1 MITKEKYSRSQ
12 RYLINETALSFTENY
27 QGVNKHGNPIYDVV
41 YVSIVSNA
49 AIMVFDPNNGIE
61 YGDDLQYQRWR
72 LSGATTGLVSSDA
85 HNIYARLNKQG
96 SKEATIIFSVRNYNT
111 NGSITK
117 LDADGKPAKDDEGN
131 TIYDLEASDTYWYIL
146 IGTLTELSDTGR
158 TLTFDPGNLSTQY
171 QQNEQGGG
179 WVAEMF
185 ELVRDA
191 ENLIRAKLRFEKL
204 EVKGESL
211 FDSIANFY
219 KGIKIGHS
227 GSAKAITSV
236 ATDLSTSEDA
246 TDAAATPAYV
256 KAFSEGRYLSK
267 TATDPQSV
275 AGPVTFEQDV
285 TVEGDHAVEGN
296 QTIGGTQEVVGLQT
310 LHKGFQTAVFRNVA
324 GQITGAQLT
333 EDGLLTVAGLQAMT
347 FEVFELIYNLIK
359 AQSGKVTYSPTV
371 TIESCMYALDENET
385 ELVTPDDFYNNNKGA
400 IGSVWNN
407 AVGSIHH
414 VILTIKKTEDNKGLI
429 PLVNGDFIY
438 GYVNQIGESGQY
450 SRGGQSIMHVI
461 TPDTEI
467 GEGGSMVIR
476 AMLEPVG
483 NAAANPNYVS
493 SNMPPTESMV
503 LAQRGN
509 INGTEGRTT
518 SFFIDTEAG
527 HIIML
532 QNVTTPTI
540 TDANYAIINGLLPDD
555 LLAKVSAQYP
565 IVDKHTPVSYA
576 RYGIFENIL
585 EFAHQGGFI
594 QRENSRGA
602 WDVNTANSAD
612 LTKRYKNEVNYYDT
626 VTHDGS
632 TWKCLLSDQPD
643 EPGTNKTVWL
653 QLVAKGDDGTSIKI
667 KGEKPSYSDLPIP
680 PADESDCYIVG
691 QDLYVWLPE
700 IQDWH
705 NVGQF
710 KGDHGDDAYV
720 HLAYANSA
728 DGVKDFST
736 TDASGR
742 TYIGSYSDNI
752 KKGSETPSYY
762 TWMYNKGE
770 KGDKGDDAIT
780 LDLSNDMDSM
790 MYAADGTKLT
800 TEVKTTA
807 SLRVGKTVNPS
818 GITWLAPIVSGC
830 TATRTGSTYTVT
842 AIEASTNDASV
853 IIKANYGGETYERVF
868 SIKKIVGQAKYEV
881 LCTPNSLTYNETTS
895 VISAAQ
901 VNVTIYKT
909 EQDSSGTLNR
919 GIVASLPAGYTL
931 KINGT
936 NVSYSAGNHKIQT
949 SSTVDEYI
957 VELYDNNSVLQDTE
971 IVSLTKVKNGAG
983 ISEEIIEYGVS
994 DDFVTEPS
1002 WDTAEPTNIE
1012 QGKVLWVK
1020 TTTKYTTKDL
1030 ADNVTITKTYQ
1041 GLNGAA
1047 GKGINSIT
1055 VQYTVTDTADAPD
1068 ITKESLW
1075 EDTYP
1080 TGIKEGQYVWTLK
1093 ITDFEDTD
1101 KEDKAELSVSRVAA
1115 DGTSVAVKKTL
1126 YQVSDQGTNPP
1137 IGEWQEDIPEV
1148 KADEYLWTRLEFTSY
1163 ATAKERYSY
1172 SVSKSGANGKD
1183 VKIRDID
1190 YAITKT
1196 SEQPADDE
1204 FIYEDNPP
1212 KVNEGEYLWV
1222 RTIFETADGD
1232 KKVYTYSYQGLDNT
1246 SVQYELRT
1254 NVNIIYIHDR
1264 ESASKQSIRITV
1276 GKTTSKGYTEITDSD
1291 TLLEEGFI
1299 VQYNYDSR
1307 GERKTLSFA
1316 NTAMLLEGDDD
1327 TLLVGEDDSEMVYE
1341 FTVEDITSIE
1351 DHIMFYLT
1359 EVDSAGN
1366 IIQDWATREVD
1377 VVRDGDGALTIDLNE
1392 DSIILTT
1399 SVDTE
1404 PYTIINDVKT
1414 YALYPTVKIGGV
1426 DTGITKD
1433 LIDSKKLTATD
1444 SYDNTLTFTSS
1455 AGKRRIVF
1463 DLSEYEK
1470 NGIISESDVP
1480 TYIDFAVNTTNSK
1493 GETITTT
1500 KRINIIRNY
1509 RGLTGKTGAL
1519 YFAQGFF
1526 SEQAAKEGLYIC
1538 NERNIGFV
1546 IDAEVKDSQ
1555 NGGHYEYTGKPF
1567 RYRGDNGAIY
1577 PETDL
1582 DEAKKNTY
1590 EMLTP
1595 HEDYK
1600 AGGDY
1605 AWRLM
1610 PKYEVVLANF
1620 IMANN
1625 ARFGHLTRGG
1635 VFYDRYL
1642 FSAYGTTKEGVN
1654 APYDTYVEDMFD
1666 GDDAN
1671 GYTLNGDFT
1680 PNLFLDFFGGAAK
1693 FGKLSESF
1701 IHVDYKTILK
1711 TINLDE
1717 CHNISCA
1724 PLLSAA
1730 DGSVV
1735 VVMPKATTNKWTTDG
1750 THSTIIHE
1758 YSAEFASLPY
1768 TTDRYEAVLC
1778 VCADDALLGNASPN
1792 YNEIFGMGED
1802 TDDNEAPHNG
1812 WFIWNG
1818 YRTKFIFL
1826 TPSSI
1831 LKLRSC
1837 NTDGGGIVW
1846 FVENSS
1852 DFDILD
1858 ARMALKYNN
1867 GETEVLS
1874 DQTTTLQGSYRNPV
1888 FIGSKALNQLR
1899 EGNNREYPSWD
1910 WNPTLSG
1917 DTKRYLTPSDTKYD
1931 K

>member
-1 MITKEKYSRSQ
+1 MAVSSIKDFWIHPNALTITLNYFGDPQLIQTSMLAGAVIMAYRKDVISYDAAHNFREWKLQAFPTQLNDTCTYYVHAELSRGGDTAMIIYSPVKRDIEGRSYIDGSWNNTTSTESYFIYLGTISASVDNDGAKVERAWTDGFYTGTLDTDQQRMEEASGEWKTMFNYNSVTDQIEPLKPFSKIKVMGEAIFQSIAQFVNGLVIGKRTITDVAASSDSGNESKVSDATLSTTGYVEKEIEALDDHF
-12 RYLINETALSFTENY
+12 LI
-27 QGVNKHGNPIYDVV
+27 KD
-41 YVSIVSNA
+41 
-49 AIMVFDPNNGIE
+49 DPN
-61 YGDDLQYQRWR
+61 
-72 LSGATTGLVSSDA
+72 
-85 HNIYARLNKQG
+85 
-96 SKEATIIFSVRNYNT
+96 
-111 NGSITK
+111 
-117 LDADGKPAKDDEGN
+117 AD
-131 TIYDLEASDTYWYIL
+131 
-146 IGTLTELSDTGR
+146 
-158 TLTFDPGNLSTQY
+158 
-171 QQNEQGGG
+171 
-179 WVAEMF
+179 
-185 ELVRDA
+185 
-191 ENLIRAKLRFEKL
+191 
-204 EVKGESL
+204 
-211 FDSIANFY
+211 
-219 KGIKIGHS
+219 
-227 GSAKAITSV
+227 
-236 ATDLSTSEDA
+236 
-246 TDAAATPAYV
+246 
-256 KAFSEGRYLSK
+256 
-267 TATDPQSV
+267 QSV

-285 TVEGDHAVEGN
+285 TVEGDHDVNGN
-296 QTIGGTQEVVGLQT
+296 QTIGGTQEVKDLQT

-333 EDGLLTVAGLQAMT
+333 EGGILTVAGLQAMT

-359 AQSGKVTYSPTV
+359 AQSGKVAYSPTV
-371 TIESCMYALDENET
+371 TIESCMYALDENEM
-385 ELVTPDDFYNNNKGA
+385 ELVTPDNFYNNNKGA

-476 AMLEPVG
+476 AILEPIG

-509 INGTEGRTT
+509 INGAEGRTT
-518 SFFIDTEAG
+518 SFFVDTEAG

-555 LLAKVSAQYP
+555 LLAKVRAQYP

-594 QRENSRGA
+594 QRENPRGA
-602 WDVNTANSAD
+602 WDANVAIHAD
-612 LTKRYKNEVNYYDT
+612 NTKRYKNETNYYDT

-643 EPGTNKTVWL
+643 EPGTNKAVWL

-667 KGEKPSYSDLPIP
+667 KGEKPSYNDLPIP

-742 TYIGSYSDNI
+742 TYVGFYTDNI
-752 KKGSETPSYY
+752 KKDSEAPSDY

-770 KGDKGDDAIT
+770 KGDDTVT

-790 MYAADGTKLT
+790 MYSADGTKLT
-800 TEVKTTA
+800 TDVKTTA
-807 SLRVGKTVNPS
+807 SLRVGKTVNPD
-818 GITWLAPIVSGC
+818 GTVWLDPITNGC

-842 AIEASTNDASV
+842 AIDANANDASV
-853 IIKANYGGETYERVF
+853 TIKANYGGETYERVF

-895 VISAAQ
+895 VISSAQ
-901 VNVTIYKT
+901 VNVYIYKT
-909 EQDSSGTLNR
+909 EQGSSGTLERN
-919 GIVASLPAGYTL
+919 IVASLPTGYKL
-931 KINGT
+931 KVNGAV
-936 NVSYSAGNHKIQT
+936 VSYSAGSHKITT
-949 SSTVDEYI
+949 SSTDSEYI
-957 VELYDNNSVLQDTE
+957 VELFDNNNALLDSET
-971 IVSLTKVKNGAG
+971 VSLTKVENGAG

-994 DDFVTEPS
+994 DNFVDEPEPWS
-1002 WDTAEPTNIE
+1002 KDEPTNIE

-1020 TTTKYTTKDL
+1020 TTTIYTKDL
-1030 ADNVTITKTYQ
+1030 SPNVTITKTYQ
-1041 GLNGAA
+1041 GINGIN

-1068 ITKESLW
+1068 ITNESLW

-1080 TGIKEGQYVWTLK
+1080 TGVKEGQYVWTLK
-1093 ITDFEDTD
+1093 ITDFEDTS

-1115 DGTSVAVKKTL
+1115 DGTSVAVKETL
-1126 YQVSDQGTNPP
+1126 YQVSNQGTNPP
-1137 IGEWQEDIPEV
+1137 TGTWQKDIPEV

-1163 ATAKERYSY
+1163 ATDKERYSY

-1196 SEQPADDE
+1196 SEQPNDDE

-1222 RTIFETADGD
+1222 RTIFETAEGD

-1276 GKTTSKGYTEITDSD
+1276 GKTTSEGYTEITDSD
-1291 TLLEEGFI
+1291 TLREEGFI

-1327 TLLVGEDDSEMVYE
+1327 ALLVGEDDSEMVYE

-1366 IIQDWATREVD
+1366 VIQDWATREVD

-1392 DSIILTT
+1392 DSIVLTT

-1404 PYTIINDVKT
+1404 PYTIINDGKT
-1414 YALYPTVKIGGV
+1414 YTLYPKVKIGGV
-1426 DTGITKD
+1426 EQSLSA
-1433 LIDSKKLTATD
+1433 LIDAGNVSVVD
-1444 SYDNTLTFTSS
+1444 SNGKAYTF
-1455 AGKRRIVF
+1455 RRKESVSFNPNVDAYKENGNIV
-1463 DLSEYEK
+1463 
-1470 NGIISESDVP
+1470 ESLVP
-1480 TYIDFAVNTTNSK
+1480 TWIDFTVNTTNSK
-1493 GETITTT
+1493 GETMTAT

-1509 RGLTGKTGAL
+1509 RGLMGKTGAQ

-1526 SEQAAKEGLYIC
+1526 SEQAAKAGLYIC
-1538 NERNIGFV
+1538 NERNVGFV
-1546 IDAEVKDSQ
+1546 LDAEVKDSQ
-1555 NGGHYEYTGKPF
+1555 DGGHYEYTGKPF
-1567 RYRGDNGAIY
+1567 RYSNNGIIY
-1577 PETDL
+1577 SETEL
-1582 DEAKKNTY
+1582 NDEEKNTY
-1590 EMLTP
+1590 KMLTP
-1595 HEDYK
+1595 HEDY
-1600 AGGDY
+1600 ATGGDY
-1605 AWRLM
+1605 AWKYM

-1642 FSAYGTTKEGVN
+1642 FSAYGTSKAGAN

-1666 GDDAN
+1666 GNDAD
-1671 GYTLNGDFT
+1671 GYILNGNFT
-1680 PNLFLDFFGGAAK
+1680 PKLFLDFFGGAAK
-1693 FGKLSESF
+1693 FGKISEPFTYMKVNEFVHVINPDEGHNLSVRSKF
-1701 IHVDYKTILK
+1701 AVDEVYNPSLVILPK
-1711 TINLDE
+1711 VSDNDIYY
-1717 CHNISCA
+1717 
-1724 PLLSAA
+1724 
-1730 DGSVV
+1730 DGLRCSII
-1735 VVMPKATTNKWTTDG
+1735 AEGIANK
-1750 THSTIIHE
+1750 
-1758 YSAEFASLPY
+1758 
-1768 TTDRYEAVLC
+1768 
-1778 VCADDALLGNASPN
+1778 
-1792 YNEIFGMGED
+1792 
-1802 TDDNEAPHNG
+1802 
-1812 WFIWNG
+1812 
-1818 YRTKFIFL
+1818 
-1826 TPSSI
+1826 
-1831 LKLRSC
+1831 
-1837 NTDGGGIVW
+1837 
-1846 FVENSS
+1846 
-1852 DFDILD
+1852 DI
-1858 ARMALKYNN
+1858 K
-1867 GETEVLS
+1867 
-1874 DQTTTLQGSYRNPV
+1874 
-1888 FIGSKALNQLR
+1888 
-1899 EGNNREYPSWD
+1899 
-1910 WNPTLSG
+1910 SG
-1917 DTKRYLTPSDTKYD
+1917 DTWPNIGQKLVIVSADNDIVKSDFVECKQDEGLFCVGGRFVKFIAMEPGSMLHLRCCMSSLSKDTSRAIWYVENASDFEPIRMEMTVYGASSSASTIVCEYEGWYQQGTFMAMGTKYVNSVRGGSETSMSFTFHNQESFSD
-1931 K
+1931 STSFQTNN